1 MREWCYVNGK
11 IVKSTKPQ
19 IKLTDLGL
27 LRGYAVFDFIKVIKG
42 ESLFWREHLARFRRS
57 AKLLGLTIK
66 ASDADLTKVA
76 KQLLVKNKLSKS
88 DGSLRLIMTGGES
101 NNGMMPNG
109 KSTLAILVEES
120 YNLPEKVFKTGG
132 KLMTVDY
139 CRSFPQAK
147 TTNYLLA
154 VSLQGK
160 KVRSGAVEILYLDQ
174 SKILEAS
181 TSNFFLVKN
190 KTLITPKA
198 DVLPGIT
205 RGVVIKLAKQAGY
218 KVEEREVKV
227 SELKTADEA
236 FITATNKDVC
246 PIVKV
251 DNFKIG
257 KGQAGEITRELLVK
271 YREFIAK

>member
-1 MREWCYVNGK
+1 MKKWCYINGK
-11 IVKSTKPQ
+11 IVKSAKPQ

-42 ESLFWREHLARFRRS
+42 EPLFWREHLARFRRS
-57 AKLLGLTIK
+57 AKLLGLTVK

-101 NNGMMPNG
+101 SNGMMPSG
-109 KSTLAILVEES
+109 KSTLAILVEAS

-132 KLMTVDY
+132 KLITVDY
-139 CRSFPQAK
+139 ARSFPQAK

-174 SKILEAS
+174 DKILEAS

-198 DVLPGIT
+198 GVLPGIT
-205 RGVVIKLAKQAGY
+205 RGVVIKLAKQSGY
-218 KVEEREVKV
+218 KVEERGVKV
-227 SELKTADEA
+227 SELKAADEA

-246 PIVKV
+246 PII
-251 DNFKIG
+251 KIDQLTIG
-257 KGQAGEITRELLVK
+257 SGQVGEITKELLVK
-271 YREFIAK
+271 YRELIVR